1 MPLTREKLREEIDG
15 HGLVYDRAADYRRA
29 VDEALFG
36 LGEHR
41 YEALINLL
49 IQLRQPQLSKGPTRS
64 CCPARSPRRCR
75 RSARAW

>member
-1 MPLTREKLREEIDG
+1 M
-15 HGLVYDRAADYRRA
+15 YDRAADYRRA

-41 YEALINLL
+41 YEVLINLL
-49 IQLRQPQLSKGPTRS
+49 IQLRQPQLSKKPDEKLLS
-64 CCPARSPRRCR
+64 ARSPKRCR